1 MRESRLKTAKHSKRY
16 DPRRDRSAAPAADV
30 EMPAKE
36 LASVPAIIAS
46 AFGRLDLDRRARLLG
61 RLLGSVGPL
70 ALAVVGG
77 GVFAKYLRN
86 ARWPDVPISFE
97 DAARATS
104 SQVHDLVRY
113 VEQSNPHLVDDLLAA
128 LLQDDDDSAWRIGC
142 GYRDQAPLGSPGLEA
157 GSVHREMKRDCA
169 ISSAE
174 EEPAW
179 NALIVDFCL
188 EQ

>member
-1 MRESRLKTAKHSKRY
+1 MKSVKHSKRVLR
-16 DPRRDRSAAPAADV
+16 RRDGAAAPAADAQ
-30 EMPAKE
+30 MPSKE

-46 AFGRLDLDRRARLLG
+46 AFGKLDLERRARLLG

-70 ALAVVGG
+70 ALVVVGG

-86 ARWPDVPISFE
+86 ARWSEVPISFE

-113 VEQSNPHLVDDLLAA
+113 VEQSNPHLVEGLLAA
-128 LLQDDDDSAWRIGC
+128 LLQDGMTMTALGASVAAITIKRLSGRRAWK
-142 GYRDQAPLGSPGLEA
+142 PE
-157 GSVHREMKRDCA
+157 
-169 ISSAE
+169 SS
-174 EEPAW
+174 
-179 NALIVDFCL
+179 I